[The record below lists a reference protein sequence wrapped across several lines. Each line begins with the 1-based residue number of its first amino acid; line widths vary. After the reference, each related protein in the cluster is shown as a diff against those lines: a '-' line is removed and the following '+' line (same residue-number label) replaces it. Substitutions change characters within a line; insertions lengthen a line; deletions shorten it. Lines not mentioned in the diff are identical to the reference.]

1 MVFEGSSA
9 AISHTG
15 KVRSNN
21 QDSGYAGANL
31 FVVAD
36 GMGGHAGGDVAST
49 IAINHME
56 RLDEPFTSTDDAQAS
71 LQAAATTAAADLV
84 RASKERPE
92 LAGLGTTLSA
102 IIMVDDYAVIGHIGD
117 SRIYLYRDDALTQ
130 ITADH
135 TFVQRLVDSGRI
147 TLEEARYHPRR
158 SVLMRVLSDMD
169 IAPDL
174 DMFVMP
180 TQPGD
185 RWLLC
190 SDGLSGVVD
199 ETHIAKVMRL
209 GLAPGRTADSLL
221 KQALD
226 GGAPDNVTVVLVDVG
241 GAHPISSGTGTVV
254 GAASNPSDL
263 PVPAPRTSLTGWLHP
278 VLQAANEPSH
288 FEPDSDYFEE
298 IIEEDRRRRTR
309 RRIAWLAALLV
320 ALLALFGAG
329 VLAYNWTQTRY
340 FVGADADSVVIYR
353 GVQQNLGPISLS
365 TEVKDTFILL
375 ADLPSYQRASVER
388 TINARSLA
396 DAIAIT
402 ERLRVSALPPV
413 PVQIPE
419 PTESP
424 SPTPTPT
431 PTSTGAPTP

>member
-21 QDSGYAGANL
+21 QDSGYSGANL

-49 IAINHME
+49 LAVTRIE
-56 RLDEPFTSTDDAQAS
+56 PLDQAYTSTDDAQAS

-130 ITADH
+130 ITTDH

-199 ETHIAKVMRL
+199 DPPIAKAMAL
-209 GLAPGRTADSLL
+209 GLAPGRTADILL

-226 GGAPDNVTVVLVDVG
+226 GGAPDNVTLVIVDVG
-241 GAHPISSGTGTVV
+241 GAHPLSSGTGTVV
-254 GAASNPSDL
+254 GAASNPADL
-263 PVPAPRTSLTGWLHP
+263 PVPAPRASLTGWLHP
-278 VLQAANEPSH
+278 ARQAANEPSH

-298 IIEEDRRRRTR
+298 IIEEDRRRAR
-309 RRIAWLAALLV
+309 RRRMAWLFALFLAVV
-320 ALLALFGAG
+320 ALVGAG
-329 VLAYNWTQTRY
+329 FLAYNWTQTRY
-340 FVGADADSVVIYR
+340 FVGADEDSVVIYR
-353 GVQQNLGPISLS
+353 GVQQSLGPISLS
-365 TEVKDTFILL
+365 TEVHDTNILL
-375 ADLPSYQRASVER
+375 ADLPSYQRAAVER
-388 TINARSLA
+388 TINARSLS
-396 DAIAIT
+396 DATAIT
-402 ERLRVSALPPV
+402 ERLRASALPA
-413 PVQIPE
+413 IPE
-419 PTESP
+419 PEFTP
-424 SPTPTPT
+424 DADPTPTPT
-431 PTSTGAPTP
+431 PTATTEAPTP

>member
-21 QDSGYAGANL
+21 QDSGYSGANL
-31 FVVAD
+31 FAVAD

-49 IAINHME
+49 LAID
-56 RLDEPFTSTDDAQAS
+56 RIQALDRAYTSTDDAQAE
-71 LQAAATTAAADLV
+71 LQAAATSAASDLV

-92 LAGLGTTLSA
+92 LSGLGTTLSA
-102 IIMVDDYAVIGHIGD
+102 IVMVDDYAVIGHIGD
-117 SRIYLYRDDALTQ
+117 SRIYLFRDDTLTQ
-130 ITADH
+130 ITTDH

-169 IAPDL
+169 IDPDL

-180 TQPGD
+180 THPGD

-199 ETHIAKVMRL
+199 EPHIARAMRM
-209 GLAPGRTADSLL
+209 GLAPGRTADNLL

-241 GAHPISSGTGTVV
+241 GAHPLSSGTATIV

-263 PVPAPRTSLTGWLHP
+263 PVPTSRPSLTGWLHP
-278 VLQAANEPSH
+278 VRQAANEPSH
-288 FEPDSDYFEE
+288 FEPDADYFEE
-298 IIEEDRRRRTR
+298 IIEEDRRRAR
-309 RRIAWLAALLV
+309 RRRVAWLTALFV
-320 ALLALFGAG
+320 ALLALAGAG
-329 VLAYNWTQTRY
+329 ILAYNWTQTRY
-340 FVGADADSVVIYR
+340 FVGADEDSVVIYR
-353 GVQQNLGPISLS
+353 GVQQSLGPIPLS
-365 TEVKDTFILL
+365 TEVKDTGILL
-375 ADLPSYQRASVER
+375 ADLPSYQRSSVER
-388 TINARSLA
+388 TINARSLS
-396 DAIAIT
+396 DATAIT
-402 ERLRVSALPPV
+402 ERLRASVLPPV
-413 PVQIPE
+413 EPEPE
-419 PTESP
+419 PTDTPSP
-424 SPTPTPT
+424 SPTPATTTEVP
-431 PTSTGAPTP
+431 AP

>member
-1 MVFEGSSA
+1 MVFEGSSV

-21 QDSGYAGANL
+21 QDSGYSGANL

-36 GMGGHAGGDVAST
+36 GMGGHAGGDVASS
-49 IAINHME
+49 IAIGRMKA
-56 RLDEPFTSTDDAQAS
+56 LDQHYDSTDDAQAT

-102 IIMVDDYAVIGHIGD
+102 IIMVEDHAVIGHIGD

-130 ITADH
+130 ITTDH

-174 DMFVMP
+174 DLFVMP
-180 TQPGD
+180 TRPGD

-199 ETHIAKVMRL
+199 DVHIAKAMSH
-209 GLAPGRTADSLL
+209 GLAPGRTADILL

-241 GAHPISSGTGTVV
+241 GAHPLSSGTPTVV
-254 GAASNPSDL
+254 GAASNPTSL
-263 PVPAPRTSLTGWLHP
+263 PVPAARASLSGWLHP

-298 IIEEDRRRRTR
+298 IIEEDRRRRGR
-309 RRIAWLAALLV
+309 RRIAWLAALV
-320 ALLALFGAG
+320 VVLLALVGCG
-329 VLAYNWTQTRY
+329 ILAYNWTQTRY
-340 FVGADADSVVIYR
+340 FVGADDDSVVIYR
-353 GVQQNLGPISLS
+353 GVQQDLGPIKLS

-375 ADLPSYQRASVER
+375 ADLPNYQRASVER
-388 TINARSLA
+388 TINARSYA

-402 ERLRVSALPPV
+402 ERLRTSALPPIPV
-413 PVQIPE
+413 PI
-419 PTESP
+419 P
-424 SPTPTPT
+424 SPVPETPTPT
-431 PTSTGAPTP
+431 PTGVPTP

>member
-49 IAINHME
+49 LAIGRME
-56 RLDEPFTSTDDAQAS
+56 DLDQAYASTDDAQAS

-102 IIMVDDYAVIGHIGD
+102 IIMVDDHAVIGHIGD

-130 ITADH
+130 ITTDH

-199 ETHIAKVMRL
+199 ELHIAKAMRL
-209 GLAPGRTADSLL
+209 GLAPGRTADNLL

-241 GAHPISSGTGTVV
+241 GAHPLSSGTGTVV

-263 PVPAPRTSLTGWLHP
+263 PVPAARTSFTGWLHP
-278 VLQAANEPSH
+278 VRQAANEPSH

-320 ALLALFGAG
+320 AVLALTGG
-329 VLAYNWTQTRY
+329 GILAYNWTQTRY
-340 FVGADADSVVIYR
+340 FVGADEDSVVIYR
-353 GVQQNLGPISLS
+353 GVQQDLGPIKLS

-388 TINARSLA
+388 TINARSLS
-396 DAIAIT
+396 DAVAIT
-402 ERLRVSALPPV
+402 ERLRASALPPV
-413 PVQIPE
+413 PVE
-419 PTESP
+419 
-424 SPTPTPT
+424 TPTPQPT
-431 PTSTGAPTP
+431 PAPTTEEPTP